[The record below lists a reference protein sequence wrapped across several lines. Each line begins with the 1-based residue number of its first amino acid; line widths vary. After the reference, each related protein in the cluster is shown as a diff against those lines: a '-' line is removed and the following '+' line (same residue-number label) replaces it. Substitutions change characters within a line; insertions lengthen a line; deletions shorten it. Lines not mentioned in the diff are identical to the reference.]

1 MQVSPTSSVSSV
13 LSSSNDQPL
22 SLVVSRKKNRREEQQ
37 QQQQQQPPVRHWKKF
52 LKDQADHDDHTTATA
67 PAATATATAPPAA
80 KRIKREEGPAEVVS
94 ALLSLGQE
102 RPKFPHPPL
111 PAPPVFRPLPF
122 SQTPLRPIPIA
133 PSKFTQPQLQAGAAA
148 ASNPLR
154 PLQSAQLTNRPYSGH
169 PLPWPHK
176 QQHQQPSPTLEPENL
191 SSSPKFRAD
200 QSTTAIKFP
209 QHPAFS
215 MPGGLA
221 FNRPAPPPPPPAQCS
236 AFQPSTLQSPTLSS
250 TCATSP
256 KPLKEIQRNRQSNHP
271 AQMPPLPTQPLPLQ
285 RHQIAA
291 FEEELHNSAAVESRL
306 PARNPSAAA
315 ANGGSNKPYHCGE
328 CKKSFS
334 TQSGFAKHE
343 QLHSNNQIQK
353 SFSCKY
359 CAKGYT
365 SLSALK
371 MHIRTHTLP
380 CKCDVCGKSFS
391 RPWLL
396 QGHVR

>member
-1 MQVSPTSSVSSV
+1 MSPTSSVSSV
-13 LSSSNDQPL
+13 LSSSSSCNDQPL
-22 SLVVSRKKNRREEQQ
+22 SLVVSRKKNRREEQNGQ
-37 QQQQQQPPVRHWKKF
+37 QQSPPVRHWKKF
-52 LKDQADHDDHTTATA
+52 LKDQADHDSTAHSA
-67 PAATATATAPPAA
+67 QPAA
-80 KRIKREEGPAEVVS
+80 KRMRREEAGPAEVVS

-102 RPKFPHPPL
+102 QPKFPLPPPPP
-111 PAPPVFRPLPF
+111 PAFHPLPF

-133 PSKFTQPQLQAGAAA
+133 PPKFTQPT
-148 ASNPLR
+148 SSPLR
-154 PLQSAQLTNRPYSGH
+154 PLQTAQLANRPYSGH

-176 QQHQQPSPTLEPENL
+176 QQQQPSPTLEPENL
-191 SSSPKFRAD
+191 SASPKLFRASD
-200 QSTTAIKFP
+200 IKFP
-209 QHPAFS
+209 QHPAFG
-215 MPGGLA
+215 MPLG
-221 FNRPAPPPPPPAQCS
+221 FTQPPPQCS
-236 AFQPSTLQSPTLSS
+236 VFQPSNLQSPTLSS
-250 TCATSP
+250 TCMTSP

-271 AQMPPLPTQPLPLQ
+271 AQMPQLPTQPLPEFPLPE
-285 RHQIAA
+285 
-291 FEEELHNSAAVESRL
+291 FHNSDESKL
-306 PARNPSAAA
+306 QSRNHHP
-315 ANGGSNKPYHCGE
+315 GSLQNPGSQNPGSQNPGNSIKPYHCSE

-359 CAKGYT
+359 CSKGYT

>member
-1 MQVSPTSSVSSV
+1 MCSKPSFFADSEETLQVSPTSSVSSV
-13 LSSSNDQPL
+13 LSSASNEQPL
-22 SLVVSRKKNRREEQQ
+22 SLVVSRKKSRRDE
-37 QQQQQQPPVRHWKKF
+37 QQQPPVRHWKKF
-52 LKDQADHDDHTTATA
+52 LKDQADHDATA
-67 PAATATATAPPAA
+67 APPAA
-80 KRIKREEGPAEVVS
+80 KRPKRESEAAVGPATEVVS
-94 ALLSLGQE
+94 ALLSLGQDQP
-102 RPKFPHPPL
+102 PKFPL
-111 PAPPVFRPLPF
+111 PPPVFRPLPF
-122 SQTPLRPIPIA
+122 GQTPLRPIPLA
-133 PSKFTQPQLQAGAAA
+133 PAAKFAQPQTEVAPPPQPHL
-148 ASNPLR
+148 NPLR
-154 PLQSAQLTNRPYSGH
+154 PLQTAQLANRPYSGH

-176 QQHQQPSPTLEPENL
+176 QQQQHQQPSPTLEPENL
-191 SSSPKFRAD
+191 SSPKFRCANPPL
-200 QSTTAIKFP
+200 P
-209 QHPAFS
+209 QHPAFTMPVS
-215 MPGGLA
+215 MA
-221 FNRPAPPPPPPAQCS
+221 MSAPLPPLPSPAQCSS

-250 TCATSP
+250 TCTTSP
-256 KPLKEIQRNRQSNHP
+256 TPLREIQHNRQSPTAAH

-285 RHQIAA
+285 QQQ
-291 FEEELHNSAAVESRL
+291 ELQHNSS
-306 PARNPSAAA
+306 S
-315 ANGGSNKPYHCGE
+315 SNSSKPYHCAE

-343 QLHSNNQIQK
+343 QLHSNNQIQR